1 MSLSLV
7 TPPAAE
13 PLSLDQAKARLR
25 ISDGS
30 QDARLTHLIRSAR
43 QRVEG
48 DTGRACLSQSW
59 LERRDAWDGDGRL
72 CAFAT
77 QFKLPRP
84 PLISIDAI
92 TTYAADDTPT
102 THDPADFFIDT
113 LSEPGRLALRP
124 NGHFPQPGRN
134 IGGIEIRF
142 TCGYGTDPDDVPAP
156 LVEAIGQLVEAMFEG
171 GLEVGTPASV
181 KALLTPWWRISL

>member
-13 PLSLDQAKARLR
+13 PIALDQVRARLR
-25 ISDGS
+25 ISDTS

-48 DTGRACLSQSW
+48 DTGRACLSQTW

-72 CAFAT
+72 CAFGT
-77 QFKLPRP
+77 QFKLPKP

-92 TTYAADDTPT
+92 TTYAADDTAT
-102 THDPADFFIDT
+102 NHDPADFFIDT
-113 LSEPGRLALRP
+113 ASEPGRLALRP
-124 NGHFPQPGRN
+124 NGHFPQPARN
-134 IGGIEIRF
+134 IDGIEIRF
-142 TCGYGTDPDDVPAP
+142 TCGYGETAEDVPGP
-156 LVEAIGQLVEAMFEG
+156 LVEAIGQLVEAMFDG
-171 GLEVGTPASV
+171 GLEVGMPASV
-181 KALLTPWWRISL
+181 KALLSPWWRISL

>member
-1 MSLSLV
+1 MSFSLL

-13 PLSLDQAKARLR
+13 PLTLEQAKARLR
-25 ISDGS
+25 ISDSS

-48 DTGRACLSQSW
+48 DTGRALITQTW
-59 LERRDAWDGDGRL
+59 LERRDRWDGDGRL

-77 QFKLPRP
+77 QFKLPKP
-84 PLISIDAI
+84 PLIAIEAI
-92 TTYAADDTPT
+92 TIYAADDTPT
-102 THDPADFFIDT
+102 EHDPADFFIDT

-124 NGHFPQPGRN
+124 NGQFPPPGRDV
-134 IGGIEIRF
+134 GGIEIRF
-142 TCGYGTDPDDVPAP
+142 TCGYGTDPADVPAP

-181 KALLTPWWRISL
+181 KALLGPWWRISL

>member
-1 MSLSLV
+1 MSFSLL

-13 PLSLDQAKARLR
+13 PISLEQAKARLR
-25 ISDGS
+25 ISDTS

-48 DTGRACLSQSW
+48 DTGRALITQTW
-59 LERRDAWDGDGRL
+59 LERRDRWDGDGRL

-77 QFKLPRP
+77 QFKLPKP
-84 PLISIDAI
+84 PLIAIEAI
-92 TTYAADDTPT
+92 TIYAADDTPT
-102 THDPADFFIDT
+102 EHDPADFFIDT

-124 NGHFPQPGRN
+124 NGQFPQPGRDV
-134 IGGIEIRF
+134 GGIEIRF
-142 TCGYGTDPDDVPAP
+142 TCGYGESAEDVPAP

-181 KALLTPWWRISL
+181 KALLMPWWRISL

>member
-13 PLSLDQAKARLR
+13 PISLEQARARLR
-25 ISDGS
+25 ISDTS
-30 QDARLTHLIRSAR
+30 QDAHLAHLIRSAR
-43 QRVEG
+43 QRVERE
-48 DTGRACLSQSW
+48 TGRALITQSW

-72 CAFAT
+72 CAFGT
-77 QFKLPRP
+77 QFKLPKP

-102 THDPADFFIDT
+102 SHDPADFFIDT

-124 NGHFPQPGRN
+124 NGEFPQPGRSV
-134 IGGIEIRF
+134 GGIEIAF
-142 TCGYGTDPDDVPAP
+142 TCGYGSDAADVPAP
-156 LVEAIGQLVEAMFEG
+156 LIEAIGQLVAAMFEG
-171 GLEVGTPASV
+171 GLDVGTPASV
-181 KALLTPWWRISL
+181 RALLSPWWRISL

>member
-1 MSLSLV
+1 MSVSLV

-13 PLSLDQAKARLR
+13 PISLDQVKARLR
-25 ISDGS
+25 ISDTS
-30 QDARLTHLIRSAR
+30 QDARLAQLIRSAR

-48 DTGRACLSQSW
+48 DTGRACLSQTW
-59 LERRDAWDGDGRL
+59 LERRDAWDGDSRL
-72 CAFAT
+72 CAFGT
-77 QFKLPRP
+77 QFKLPKP
-84 PLISIDAI
+84 PLISIEAI

-102 THDPADFFIDT
+102 SHDPADFFIDT
-113 LSEPGRLALRP
+113 ASEPGRLALRP
-124 NGHFPQPGRN
+124 NGYFPQPGRN

-171 GLEVGTPASV
+171 GPDVGTPASV
-181 KALLTPWWRISL
+181 KALLMPWWRISL